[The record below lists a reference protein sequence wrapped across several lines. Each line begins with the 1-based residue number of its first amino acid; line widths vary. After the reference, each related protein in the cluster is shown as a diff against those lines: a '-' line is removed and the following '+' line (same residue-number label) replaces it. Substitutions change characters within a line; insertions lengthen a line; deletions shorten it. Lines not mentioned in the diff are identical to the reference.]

1 MSRTNEE
8 QIKNCYLTDGFA
20 LKRDLVQAMWSLI
33 HSAACK
39 GEPHKVVT
47 VMGIKNK
54 LKK

>member
-8 QIKNCYLTDGFA
+8 QIKNCYHTDDFA
-20 LKRDLVQAMWSLI
+20 LKRDLVQAVWSLI
-33 HSAACK
+33 HSATCK